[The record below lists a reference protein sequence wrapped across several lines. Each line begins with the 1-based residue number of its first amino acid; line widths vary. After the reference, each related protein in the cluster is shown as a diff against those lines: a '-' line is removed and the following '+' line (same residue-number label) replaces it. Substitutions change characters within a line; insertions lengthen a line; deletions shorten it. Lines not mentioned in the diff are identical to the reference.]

1 MPEQTILELDDRRR
15 VSLGKLAEH
24 SRYLVRKEDDGTLI
38 LEPAVVL
45 TAFEARVLGS
55 PEMIAKLREA
65 QAAPR
70 GAPRRR
76 RNESGQGRQPV
87 EG

>member
-1 MPEQTILELDDRRR
+1 VTEQILEVDDRRR
-15 VSLGKLAEH
+15 VSLGRLAEH

-45 TAFEARVLGS
+45 TAFEARVLGNS
-55 PEMIAKLREA
+55 EVLAKLREA

-76 RNESGQGRQPV
+76 RTAPV
-87 EG
+87 PD